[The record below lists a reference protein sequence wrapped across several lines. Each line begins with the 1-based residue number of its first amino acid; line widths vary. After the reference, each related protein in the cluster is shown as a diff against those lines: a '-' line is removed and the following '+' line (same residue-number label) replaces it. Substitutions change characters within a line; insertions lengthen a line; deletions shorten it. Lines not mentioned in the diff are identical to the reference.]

1 MTSPTHLLTVLTPD
15 KRGIIASLTELLAA
29 SKIDLLELSQT
40 VVRDYFTII
49 MVVKLPKK
57 IKADNVV
64 TEIEQQ
70 LSGAAAS
77 LVPYTQ
83 KTQPVVE
90 QGDSYILTAS
100 GNTSTGI
107 IHTISSLVAQRGG
120 NFTDFS
126 SRTVGDEFDMVAE
139 VDLPADVALDQLQID
154 LQHAGADAGLQVR
167 LQHHRLFVATNEIT
181 FRRVFA

>member
-1 MTSPTHLLTVLTPD
+1 MSLPTHLLTVITPD
-15 KRGIIASLTELLAA
+15 KRGIIAAITELLAN

-57 IKADNVV
+57 VKATSVAAQ
-64 TEIEQQ
+64 IEQQ
-70 LSGAAAS
+70 ISGSAVS
-77 LVPYTQ
+77 LVPYAQ
-83 KTQPVVE
+83 KTQALL

-100 GNTSTGI
+100 GSASTGI

-120 NFTDFS
+120 NFTDFN
-126 SRTVGDEFDMVAE
+126 SRLVGDQFDMVAE

>member
-15 KRGIIASLTELLAA
+15 KRGIIATLTELLAN
-29 SKIDLLELSQT
+29 SNIDLQELSQT

-57 IKADNVV
+57 IKTNNIVAQ
-64 TEIEQQ
+64 IEQQ
-70 LSGAAAS
+70 LGGAAAS
-77 LVPYTQ
+77 LLPYTP
-83 KTQPVVE
+83 KTQPIVE
-90 QGDSYILTAS
+90 QDDSYILTAS
-100 GNTSTGI
+100 GNASAGI

-126 SRTVGDEFDMVAE
+126 SRLVSDQFDMVAE

-154 LQHAGADAGLQVR
+154 LQHAGSDAGLQVR